1 MSNHPP
7 PYPDER
13 LRTLKDIAPHRR
25 VHFPASSEARSIQ
38 PFVAQDADNHPLTLR
53 SFTPTDETPVDPPP
67 SQPIHSEAPSPSQP
81 IHSEAPPPSQ
91 PTPRIVP
98 PSLAAEH
105 PNVAHPEHPN
115 VAHPEP
121 ALSVGVLSEEV
132 PSSSVRSAPP
142 LPKHPCGYAP
152 PPRAI
157 KEFLDQYVIAQEQAK
172 KKLAVAVY
180 SHYHRVEYMQKR
192 PSYGVEL
199 HKSNV
204 LLIGPSGTGK
214 TLLAQSLARSLH
226 VPFAMADATS
236 LTEAGYVGQDVE
248 QMLTRLY
255 QAAEGDKQR
264 TERGIIYIDEI
275 DKIARK
281 SAASATRD
289 ISGEGVQQ
297 SLLKLLEGTSAILP
311 GTRGRSQSGDEGVQ
325 IDTSNIL
332 FLCGGAFV
340 GIEEIIARRLAGQEQ
355 AIGDLLASV
364 VSTDDL
370 LKQVLPE
377 DLVRYGMLPELI
389 GRLPVCA
396 TLDPLDHAALVRIL
410 TEPKNSLVAQYKQ
423 MLSFEGVQLVFEP
436 AALDAIAEKAL
447 RQKVGARGLRM
458 ILEDIMLDILYEIP
472 SREGIRT
479 LTLTRDIVE
488 GHHPTSALWLTPL

>member
-1 MSNHPP
+1 M
-7 PYPDER
+7 
-13 LRTLKDIAPHRR
+13 KDIAPHRR

-38 PFVAQDADNHPLTLR
+38 PFIAQDADNHPLTLR
-53 SFTPTDETPVDPPP
+53 SLTPDDGPPL
-67 SQPIHSEAPSPSQP
+67 HPSPSQP
-81 IHSEAPPPSQ
+81 IHAEPTPPSQ
-91 PTPRIVP
+91 PIHAEPTP
-98 PSLAAEH
+98 PSQPIHAEPTPLSQPMH
-105 PNVAHPEHPN
+105 A
-115 VAHPEP
+115 EP
-121 ALSVGVLSEEV
+121 TPLSQPIHEEPTPLSQPIHEEPTPLSQPIHEE

-142 LPKHPCGYAP
+142 LPKRPCGYAP
-152 PPRAI
+152 TPRAI
-157 KEFLDQYVIAQEQAK
+157 KEFLDRYVIAQEQAK

-192 PSYGVEL
+192 PAYGVEL

-264 TERGIIYIDEI
+264 TERGILYIDEI

-281 SAASATRD
+281 PSASATRD

-332 FLCGGAFV
+332 FICGGAFV

-370 LKQVLPE
+370 LRQVLPE

-458 ILEDIMLDILYEIP
+458 ILEELMLDILYEIP

-488 GHHPTSALWLTPL
+488 GHHPTSALWITPI